1 MAFNLM
7 GPNRNAPVWMGRLRA
22 AARQAAVQPQAAPAE
37 DEPEE
42 EPVSRSRSE
51 SEAIPLHLLSGVYH
65 SPWIPLMANAG
76 PTATDYAQRVGLGLD
91 AAARP
96 MVGPGVGG
104 YASPA
109 ETDIAVGTFLQNN
122 QQDRQQAMNQQ
133 RMQMMRLQAY
143 MEAQRKRQEELLGR
157 LGQYQ

>member
-1 MAFNLM
+1 MAKRTDDADGGINVDDFM
-7 GPNRNAPVWMGRLRA
+7 T
-22 AARQAAVQPQAAPAE
+22 
-37 DEPEE
+37 
-42 EPVSRSRSE
+42 
-51 SEAIPLHLLSGVYH
+51 GVYN

-91 AAARP
+91 AAGRP
-96 MVGPGVGG
+96 NIGPGVGG

-109 ETDIAVGTFLQNN
+109 ETDNAINVFLQNN
-122 QQDRQQAMNQQ
+122 QQDRQNAMSQQ

-143 MEAQRKRQEELLGR
+143 LEAQRKRQEGLLGR